1 MTVYTGIAPMQAET
15 TEGEAKLL
23 KASMAGN
30 SEAFGMIVE
39 RYQSLICAI
48 TYSATGDFHRSRE
61 LAQETFLRAWRSIR
75 QLRDLKSF
83 RSWLCRIAR
92 NVANRSIRKERFDVI
107 NAPEALDSAETAAA
121 KEPDPG
127 EVAISSEQQA
137 AVWAALEGIPE
148 AYREPLI
155 LFYRQ
160 QQSVA
165 QVADDLGLSE
175 NAAKQRLS
183 RGRNLLRAE
192 VASLVE
198 DVLGRT
204 APKKAFALALVA
216 ALPALA
222 PQTAAA
228 GVAAVAAKGS
238 PAAKSAFATGLLG
251 AVFGPLLGILGGL
264 FGSWMSIKNT
274 QSQRE
279 RRFMV
284 RMTLLM
290 WGEIVVLLVILG
302 GLGVLALKGF
312 VPKSAFW
319 AIFAVLMTAHFVML
333 APVIIWSNRRQR
345 QIQREEGTFVKPD
358 YRPVEPS
365 KGNIYA
371 VFGGSIFGAV
381 AWVLPVWL
389 ITGDWLSALIVAIV
403 AIAIFAVSVRAC
415 IADRTRYRQVV
426 MLDVIGLLILD
437 LAVINLGWNRWTP
450 HFAESTFAARTASIP
465 LWMVNVALVA
475 VFGGLL
481 MIFAQIRRRDKHPA
495 KESSGE

>member
-1 MTVYTGIAPMQAET
+1 MTVYTGIAPMQIET
-15 TEGEAKLL
+15 SEGEAELL

-30 SEAFGMIVE
+30 SEAFGRIVE

-107 NAPEALDSAETAAA
+107 NEPEPLDSAAPVAA

-127 EVAISSEQQA
+127 EAAISREQQA
-137 AVWAALEGIPE
+137 VVWAALEGIPE

-155 LFYRQ
+155 LFYRR
-160 QQSVA
+160 QQSIA

-175 NAAKQRLS
+175 GAAKQRLS
-183 RGRNLLRAE
+183 RGRSLLRAE

-204 APKKAFALALVA
+204 APKKAFAVAVVA

-238 PAAKSAFATGLLG
+238 PAAKGAFATGLLG

-264 FGSWMSIKNT
+264 FGSWMSIKST
-274 QSQRE
+274 RSRRE

-290 WGEIVVLLVILG
+290 WGEIVVLLVVLG
-302 GLGVLALKGF
+302 GLGVLAFKGF

-319 AIFAVLMTAHFVML
+319 ATFAVLMTAHFVML
-333 APVIIWSNRRQR
+333 APAAIWTNRRQR

-365 KGNIYA
+365 KGNIYGS
-371 VFGGSIFGAV
+371 FGGSIFGAV
-381 AWVLPVWL
+381 AWVIPVWL
-389 ITGDWLSALIVAIV
+389 ITGDWLSALVVAIV
-403 AIAIFAVSVRAC
+403 AITIFGISVRVC
-415 IADRTRYRQVV
+415 IADPKRYWRVV
-426 MLDVIGLLILD
+426 MLDVIGLLL
-437 LAVINLGWNRWTP
+437 LNLVVINLGWNRWTP
-450 HFAESTFAARTASIP
+450 HFAESTFAARTALIP

-481 MIFAQIRRRDKHPA
+481 IIFSRIGRRNKRPA
-495 KESSGE
+495 KENAGE